1 MSLMINDAHIQY
13 YHNDVARMTLSGYN
27 HFASPKYLVDEACIW
42 ALLDREVC
50 TTLGKTFRTCTHVTL
65 PMLLYLEIGL

>member
-1 MSLMINDAHIQY
+1 MSVMINDAHILY
-13 YHNDVARMTLSGYN
+13 YHNDVARMTLPGHN
-27 HFASPKYLVDEACIW
+27 HLASPKYLVVEACIW

-50 TTLGKTFRTCTHVTL
+50 TTLGKTFHTCTHAIL